1 MLNGQDVDL
10 LFTGELSHHE
20 ALGAIEQG
28 KVVVTAFHSNSERR
42 FLSQVMKRDL
52 EAHIAEALKARA
64 ASTRLDGAKPVA
76 GEVSFHTADFEVAVS
91 EVDRDP
97 YEIIVAGSSGW

>member
-1 MLNGQDVDL
+1 M

-42 FLSQVMKRDL
+42 FLSQGMKKDL
-52 EAHIAEALKARA
+52 QVHIAEALKAQA
-64 ASTRLDGAKPVA
+64 AGTTLDGATPVA
-76 GEVSFHTADFEVAVS
+76 GELPADVADFEVAVS

>member
-52 EAHIAEALKARA
+52 QAHIAEALKAQA

-76 GEVSFHTADFEVAVS
+76 GEVSSDIADFEVAVS

-97 YEIIVAGSSGW
+97 YEIIVAGSSSW